1 MKTEIKLNREAWLNK
16 ATDLINNHYAK
27 KGYSLEDIRSEIMIS
42 CGYPPNTRT
51 GSKNTTFGVHINP
64 LASESGKHEIFLNPI
79 MANSLE
85 VIDVLAHELVHA
97 IQTHLFPKCKK
108 AHGKE
113 FIKICKAVD
122 MTGSKKFAQAE
133 ASEDFKKDLN
143 DIIHKIG
150 EYPHSAINLN
160 AKRKKQSTRNIKVE
174 CSNCSYSYRTSKT
187 NILSMTNTTCNA
199 CGESSLT
206 AELED

>member
-27 KGYSLEDIRSEIMIS
+27 KGYSLEDIRSEIQIS

-79 MANSLE
+79 MADSLQ
-85 VIDVLAHELVHA
+85 VIDVLAHELVHV
-97 IQTHLFPKCKK
+97 IQTHLYPKDRE
-108 AHGKE
+108 HGKD
-113 FIKICKAVD
+113 FVKICKAVD

-150 EYPHSAINLN
+150 EYPHGAINLN
-160 AKRKKQSTRNIKVE
+160 AKRKKQSTRLIKLE
-174 CSNCSYSYRTSKT
+174 CH
-187 NILSMTNTTCNA
+187 
-199 CGESSLT
+199 CGYIARSSGGAIIKFGLPSHCGIEMQI
-206 AELED
+206 A